1 MLPTDPLLYVVD
13 EFTAYDSVG
22 ETTDPCKI
30 SSLSKMFG
38 STAHKARVGKMMIST
53 KSLLNIVKAEGNVQV
68 LMKRTATIHL
78 MKADFAQ
85 NSNPLNSEIRGN
97 IVRSGA

>member
-1 MLPTDPLLYVVD
+1 MLPTDLLPYVVD

-22 ETTDPCKI
+22 ETTDPCET
-30 SSLSKMFG
+30 SSLSETFG
-38 STAHKARVGKMMIST
+38 STAQKARVGRMMIST
-53 KSLLNIVKAEGNVQV
+53 KSLLNIVKAEGDVQV

-78 MKADFAQ
+78 MKVDYAQ
-85 NSNPLNSEIRGN
+85 NSLPLNLEIRGK